1 MNLLNLM
8 IIGFGA
14 LLLLV
19 AVLAPAG
26 GWNIYVMIL
35 GGAHILVGNILAFR
49 EISANFRANTA
60 PAPETEGQEAR
71 G

>member
-1 MNLLNLM
+1 MNLTNLM

-19 AVLAPAG
+19 AVLAPEG

-35 GGAHILVGNILAFR
+35 GGIHVLVGNLLVFR
-49 EISANFRANTA
+49 EMRANYRANTGQ
-60 PAPETEGQEAR
+60 PTESAE
-71 G
+71 

>member
-19 AVLAPAG
+19 AVLVPAG

-60 PAPETEGQEAR
+60 PAPETEEK
-71 G
+71 